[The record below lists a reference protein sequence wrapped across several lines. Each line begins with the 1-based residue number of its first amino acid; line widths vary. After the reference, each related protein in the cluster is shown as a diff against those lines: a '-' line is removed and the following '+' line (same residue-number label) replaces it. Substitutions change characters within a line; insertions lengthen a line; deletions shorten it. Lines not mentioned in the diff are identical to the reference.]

1 MQPLSL
7 TLSYHFIYYRLSNSQ
22 RENRIFFFC
31 VWALWRGSLSP
42 SVWLIVRWFEWYLSL
57 YCSEDRWRR
66 WGAEWWRH
74 ERNKQW
80 NVWFRVQLRTLV
92 FARGCNKSWESFI
105 KKKNHLHGEFSYWMS
120 CESTVICEDD
130 KTKFILE
137 NVYRFESQIFP
148 WSSKRVRISENDF
161 KAILKQLVEVWRIKE

>member
-1 MQPLSL
+1 
-7 TLSYHFIYYRLSNSQ
+7 
-22 RENRIFFFC
+22 
-31 VWALWRGSLSP
+31 
-42 SVWLIVRWFEWYLSL
+42 
-57 YCSEDRWRR
+57 
-66 WGAEWWRH
+66 
-74 ERNKQW
+74 
-80 NVWFRVQLRTLV
+80 
-92 FARGCNKSWESFI
+92 
-105 KKKNHLHGEFSYWMS
+105 MS